1 MELTTI
7 FVTAFVV
14 GLSGA
19 MMPGPLTAV
28 LAENSLRRGF
38 IAGPLVTL
46 GHGIVE
52 ALMVALL
59 AVGLGQIIAEE
70 AAAGVIGIA
79 GGLMLVW
86 MGYGMVKSAL
96 SGSLS
101 LTTGSG
107 EQRRQTPLIGGMI
120 TTVSNPYWFLWWAT
134 VGASYVLLS
143 KEHGIQGVFLFFSGH
158 ILSDFA
164 WLSLLALALV
174 SGKRFLNDKIY
185 AGIIAV
191 LGLFLVSLGIY
202 FFWSGINFLT

>member
-1 MELTTI
+1 
-7 FVTAFVV
+7 
-14 GLSGA
+14 
-19 MMPGPLTAV
+19 
-28 LAENSLRRGF
+28 
-38 IAGPLVTL
+38 
-46 GHGIVE
+46 
-52 ALMVALL
+52 
-59 AVGLGQIIAEE
+59 
-70 AAAGVIGIA
+70 
-79 GGLMLVW
+79 MLVW

>member
-1 MELTTI
+1 
-7 FVTAFVV
+7 
-14 GLSGA
+14 